1 MVRDN
6 EIIESVKVTSSCFTN
21 LGLVIHEC
29 SQRTK
34 SDQGTTQVL
43 VTEIALV
50 E

>member
-1 MVRDN
+1 MSRDN
-6 EIIESVKVTSSCFTN
+6 ESIECVKVTSSCFTN
-21 LGLVIHEC
+21 LGLVINEC

-43 VTEIALV
+43 ITKIALV

>member
-1 MVRDN
+1 MLRDN
-6 EIIESVKVTSSCFTN
+6 KIVRSVKVTSSCFTN
-21 LGLVIHEC
+21 LGLVIHEY

-34 SDQGTTQVL
+34 SDQGTTEVL